1 MHHLFTHSAV
11 CPRVP
16 VSQTGLPVPLRAFR
30 ARGPWFCGLCLRF
43 RWFYFCCWR
52 TVPVGGL
59 SKACVV
65 LAASRGTN
73 WRELDASTRGRWV
86 AIPEFSREK
95 RGTSHA
101 VCSKGRCLS
110 CTRSC
115 EGSLLTLES
124 WPLGIGEPLTL
135 GDFLSLRFVCFVH
148 SSFEFFAAQK
158 NTRGSRAGRQ
168 CVASFGQAVGARVTA
183 CVASRASFGGPLS
196 WMGLRGNA
204 FILRVVKVLANCSA
218 LWPPVR

>member
-135 GDFLSLRFVCFVH
+135 GHFLSSRFVCFVPRLN
-148 SSFEFFAAQK
+148 FFGGSAQK
-158 NTRGSRAGRQ
+158 ILEARAPADSVLLLLARLLVQGLLPVWLAVRRLGGRCHGWGCEETRLFS
-168 CVASFGQAVGARVTA
+168 
-183 CVASRASFGGPLS
+183 
-196 WMGLRGNA
+196 GL
-204 FILRVVKVLANCSA
+204 
-218 LWPPVR
+218 